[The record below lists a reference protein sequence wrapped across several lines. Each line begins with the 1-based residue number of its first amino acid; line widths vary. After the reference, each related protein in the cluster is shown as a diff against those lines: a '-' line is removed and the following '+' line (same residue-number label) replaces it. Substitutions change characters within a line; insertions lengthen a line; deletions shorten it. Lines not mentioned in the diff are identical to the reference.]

1 MCKNIWLQL
10 GKLKWCGLLSFSAI
24 NYMLLKHKV
33 IIYFFLSILVIIE
46 SLRGLP
52 PVNEESIIF
61 KEDRQAVG
69 KVGVK

>member
-1 MCKNIWLQL
+1 M
-10 GKLKWCGLLSFSAI
+10 LSFTAI
-24 NYMLLKHKV
+24 NYMLLKHEV
-33 IIYFFLSILVIIE
+33 LIDFFLSILVIIE

-61 KEDRQAVG
+61 KEDRQAAG